1 MCAFKVG
8 SQVVYS
14 ISGMSLFSLSFYS
27 QKRKYFMIVEK
38 LFYIK
43 KNLISVYLWED
54 GGFFIFADGS

>member
-1 MCAFKVG
+1 
-8 SQVVYS
+8 
-14 ISGMSLFSLSFYS
+14 
-27 QKRKYFMIVEK
+27 MIVEK